1 MLLLPAK
8 TQSGRHACHNHATR
22 LRALRHAFTL
32 HLLLHC
38 LCQSKKNEQMATL
51 LPARLIPVSCDQL
64 QLGMY
69 VAELDR
75 SWLQTSFHS
84 HGFLL
89 NQHEQIEELRR
100 LCEYVYV
107 DPVLSELDDSEMFA
121 TGLTGR
127 VSVLAPAEHLSP
139 LSRQRA
145 ELRALGH
152 AFAEAVHAVRQSE
165 ALSLTPLR
173 QALAPIVTSLVSDAD
188 TIPWLLATELKVGF
202 LHRRALGSSVL
213 MALAG
218 RRIGFSQAI
227 LDELALAG
235 LLMDIGKLSVPI
247 TILAKIQPLTTH
259 ERGFVERHV
268 RRGLYMVRSASVISA
283 TVEDAVLGHHERL
296 DGSGYP
302 RGLRRTQLPLAARL
316 AGVVDTYDA
325 MLHDRRYARAV
336 APHDAMRIVNGM
348 CEKKFDTAI
357 VRSFMLSLGLY
368 PTGSWV
374 QIADGRLGIVRRQA
388 DDEPTRPHVALLS
401 DSAGRRLPAGPVLW
415 QPARRGDIVRALGS
429 GAVRLPRRQ
438 LDESLSAASNL
449 AA

>member
-1 MLLLPAK
+1 
-8 TQSGRHACHNHATR
+8 
-22 LRALRHAFTL
+22 
-32 HLLLHC
+32 
-38 LCQSKKNEQMATL
+38 MATL
-51 LPARLIPVSCDQL
+51 LPDRLIPVNCAQL

-75 SWLQTSFHS
+75 SWLHTSFHA
-84 HGFLL
+84 HGFMLS
-89 NQHEQIEELRR
+89 HADQIEELQR

-107 DPVLSELDDSEMFA
+107 DPVLSDHGSDEMFS

-127 VSVLAPAEHLSP
+127 VEALADGDPATP
-139 LSRQRA
+139 LARQRL

-152 AFAEAVHAVRQSE
+152 AFAAAVQGVRRSE
-165 ALSLTPLR
+165 ELVLAPLR
-173 QALAPIVTSLVSDAD
+173 RSLEPVVASLVTDAD

-202 LHRRALGSSVL
+202 LHRRALGTAVL

-218 RRIGFSQAI
+218 KRIGFERPL

-235 LLMDIGKLSVPI
+235 LLLDIGKISVPV
-247 TILAKIQPLTTH
+247 TILAKSEPLTGH

-268 RRGLYMVRSASVISA
+268 RRGLYMVRSASPISE

-302 RGLRRTQLPLAARL
+302 RGLRGTQIPLPARL
-316 AGVVDTYDA
+316 AGLVDTYDA
-325 MLHDRRYARAV
+325 MLQDRRYAQAV
-336 APHDAMRIVNGM
+336 AAHDAMRLVNRM
-348 CEKKFDTAI
+348 CGRKFDTAI
-357 VRSFMLSLGLY
+357 VRSFMRALGLF
-368 PTGSWV
+368 PTGSWL

-388 DDEPTRPHVALLS
+388 EGEPTRPHVALLS

-415 QPARRGDIVRALGS
+415 QPIRRGDIVT
-429 GAVRLPRRQ
+429 AVPFRCMHIPQRQ
-438 LDESLSAASNL
+438 LDEALSAAANL